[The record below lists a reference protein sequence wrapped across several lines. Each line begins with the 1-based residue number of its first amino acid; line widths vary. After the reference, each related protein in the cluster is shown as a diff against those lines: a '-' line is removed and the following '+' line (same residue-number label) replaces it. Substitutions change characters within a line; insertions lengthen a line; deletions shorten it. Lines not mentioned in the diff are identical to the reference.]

1 MRKNLVCHIDLGK
14 MDMWWQSRNMG
25 TRVQCAKDHAGRI
38 WKGVQEPTVFCQE
51 IDKKFGVTT
60 MTSVK
65 VKTRDERPL
74 KRRKV
79 CDAVDEN
86 R

>member
-1 MRKNLVCHIDLGK
+1 MIEEFE
-14 MDMWWQSRNMG
+14 
-25 TRVQCAKDHAGRI
+25 
-38 WKGVQEPTVFCQE
+38 KGVREPTVFCQE

-60 MTSVK
+60 MTNVK
-65 VKTRDERPL
+65 VKTCDERPL

-86 R
+86 S

>member
-1 MRKNLVCHIDLGK
+1 MKWICDGNQQTWEPECNVPKTMLEEFE
-14 MDMWWQSRNMG
+14 
-25 TRVQCAKDHAGRI
+25 
-38 WKGVQEPTVFCQE
+38 KGVQEPTVFCQE

-79 CDAVDEN
+79 CDVVDEN

>member
-1 MRKNLVCHIDLGK
+1 MLEEFE
-14 MDMWWQSRNMG
+14 
-25 TRVQCAKDHAGRI
+25 
-38 WKGVQEPTVFCQE
+38 KGVQEPTVFCQE

-65 VKTRDERPL
+65 VKTCDERPL